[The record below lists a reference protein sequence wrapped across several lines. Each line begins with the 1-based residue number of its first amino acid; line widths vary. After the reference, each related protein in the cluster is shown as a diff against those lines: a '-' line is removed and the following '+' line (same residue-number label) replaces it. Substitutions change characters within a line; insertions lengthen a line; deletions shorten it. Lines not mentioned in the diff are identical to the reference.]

1 MPHLGRG
8 NRRGVM
14 FQEWID
20 GVLAWIG
27 AHRQWTLPLAL
38 IFGAAETTAFTS
50 LLVPSS
56 AILVGV
62 GALVATGEIA
72 FLPLWIGAAV
82 GAAIGSTFS
91 WWLGWHYGEDILKWK
106 IVASNQALVDRT
118 RSIFDR
124 HGVFAVLG
132 GHFVGPFRPFAF
144 LLAGLSR
151 MPLAK
156 FSLFNLP
163 GCLIWAFAVPMIGYL
178 GGTTLG
184 WLLDYLPI

>member
-1 MPHLGRG
+1 MGRG
-8 NRRGVM
+8 QRQGVM

-20 GVLAWIG
+20 GLLAWVS
-27 AHRQWTLPLAL
+27 AHRAWTLPVAL
-38 IFGAAETTAFTS
+38 VFAIAETTAFTS

-62 GALVATGEIA
+62 GALVAAGDIP
-72 FLPLWIGAAV
+72 FLPLWLGAAAGAAV
-82 GAAIGSTFS
+82 GSTFS
-91 WWLGWHYGEDILKWK
+91 WWLGWHYGREILQWRLL
-106 IVASNQALVDRT
+106 VRNQPLVDRT
-118 RSIFDR
+118 RAVFEK
-124 HGVFAVLG
+124 HGALAVLG

-156 FSLFNLP
+156 FSLYNLP
-163 GCLIWAFAVPMIGYL
+163 GCVAWALVVPMIGYL

-184 WLLDYLPI
+184 WLLEYLPI